1 MLRELDILILNVN
14 LYPYCSPDININAE
28 NIMNLDT
35 RDTNIK
41 KMKRRG
47 SLGNYLN
54 LEYVKISFNL
64 VRQFNSLTDTDLYWF
79 SLSVLLIDIY
89 SKELKI

>member
-14 LYPYCSPDININAE
+14 LYPYCTPDININAE

-41 KMKRRG
+41 KMKRQG
-47 SLGNYLN
+47 I
-54 LEYVKISFNL
+54 V
-64 VRQFNSLTDTDLYWF
+64 
-79 SLSVLLIDIY
+79 
-89 SKELKI
+89 

>member
-14 LYPYCSPDININAE
+14 LYPHCSPDININAE

-41 KMKRRG
+41 KMKRWH

-64 VRQFNSLTDTDLYWF
+64 VRQFNSLTDTDLY
-79 SLSVLLIDIY
+79 
-89 SKELKI
+89 